1 MPCILWPWTIWAG
14 RAMSTSYEYL
24 GHICSWVPRTT
35 VVDNGRDNKFARL
48 RNVRAQT
55 NRTAEAKYINMECKE
70 NVRGIRNRW
79 ESELSA
85 ICAVCVCVVYC
96 GEGRKGRECT
106 PEIYNRFCASCFF
119 CCCFFSCF
127 ILSLAFLFIHFV
139 VVVAL
144 HCIAEISTHEANTRC
159 RKGT

>member
-1 MPCILWPWTIWAG
+1 MPCILWPWTICAG
-14 RAMSTSYEYL
+14 RALSTSYEYL
-24 GHICSWVPRTT
+24 GHVCSWVPRTT

-70 NVRGIRNRW
+70 NVRGIRNCW
-79 ESELSA
+79 ETELSA
-85 ICAVCVCVVYC
+85 MCAACVWCVVEKVEK
-96 GEGRKGRECT
+96 EGNAHQKFITVFVRVV
-106 PEIYNRFCASCFF
+106 FF

-139 VVVAL
+139 VVAL